1 MLLVVAASVMV
12 VGFVAAQGSGG
23 AFCDRFGGSP
33 SAPVAF
39 KQTASISSWDVQ
51 VHSRDIST
59 WYELESI
66 QAQHGADC
74 SGPPSSHENH
84 TYEASVFQ
92 CRDHVMTA
100 INAGGYGA
108 IYLTPNQMLD
118 FSAGGSVSFDVST
131 ARMSTRDWWDVWIT
145 PYEDNLALPFDS
157 GEVDLQGTPRR
168 FVHIDTGN
176 AEGAP
181 VVTVNGTTYN
191 TGWNTA
197 PVNQGVTSTNP
208 AADRQPFR
216 ITLSRTNIKV
226 ERLASA
232 TGSAE
237 VFIEASF
244 PALNWTTGVVQIGQ
258 HSYNPTKDGSGVPA
272 TWHWDNIGVSPT
284 LPFTIIKGD
293 RRFVDSVN
301 QPVTFASPAPTNA
314 MLRFSAVGI
323 VDVSFD
329 GGATYQRAVRQWAS
343 ANGIHP
349 EHMSSYWTPIPTGT
363 SSVKFR
369 FSADGWYPGPFIAKD
384 FALWSSSGSAST
396 ATPTATNSAATA
408 TPSGSASTATPTSSD
423 STRTATAPGS
433 TPTPRSISP
442 TATPTVPAPTATPT
456 RAFQVV
462 TPSPTSTTSSSAT
475 LTGVVQM
482 AGRSNH
488 GGIKISIFPGTANA
502 VTDSAGVFTI
512 GGLLPGQTY
521 RVVAT
526 SPGFLSAERASF
538 RPTRGTN
545 SLPTAILVAGD
556 ANGDGAITM
565 VDVRAV
571 QADFGSP
578 PRSGATDF
586 NGSGTVDISDLSAVA
601 SSFGR
606 SGPTVW

>member
-1 MLLVVAASVMV
+1 MHKPRLAWLIHLCSAKFRAATAARRVLLLGATAAVAGTVAVLLGLLNADDGVAPSTPSRTA
-12 VGFVAAQGSGG
+12 VGSE
-23 AFCDRFGGSP
+23 SP
-33 SAPVAF
+33 SLTPGPLSSASG
-39 KQTASISSWDVQ
+39 TAVYLSRCPFPRSSSRLSGIDDRLIALFDGKPDQPLPACDIPDWDVQ

-131 ARMSTRDWWDVWIT
+131 ARMSTRDWWDVWVT

-168 FVHIDTGN
+168 FVHVDTGN

-197 PVNQGVTSTNP
+197 PFNQGVTSTNP

-384 FALWSSSGSAST
+384 FALW
-396 ATPTATNSAATA
+396 
-408 TPSGSASTATPTSSD
+408 
-423 STRTATAPGS
+423 
-433 TPTPRSISP
+433 
-442 TATPTVPAPTATPT
+442 V
-456 RAFQVV
+456 
-462 TPSPTSTTSSSAT
+462 
-475 LTGVVQM
+475 
-482 AGRSNH
+482 
-488 GGIKISIFPGTANA
+488 
-502 VTDSAGVFTI
+502 
-512 GGLLPGQTY
+512 
-521 RVVAT
+521 
-526 SPGFLSAERASF
+526 
-538 RPTRGTN
+538 
-545 SLPTAILVAGD
+545 
-556 ANGDGAITM
+556 
-565 VDVRAV
+565 
-571 QADFGSP
+571 
-578 PRSGATDF
+578 
-586 NGSGTVDISDLSAVA
+586 
-601 SSFGR
+601 
-606 SGPTVW
+606 GP